1 MSKIVWSHPHQI
13 VMNETS
19 LSLLDRVRQHPDSE
33 CWNRL
38 VELYAP
44 LLKRWLTRY
53 QVQDSDSDDLVQE
66 VLSVVARELPTFQHN
81 QQTGAF
87 RSWLRTI
94 LVNRL
99 RDFWRGRQYRPIA
112 TGDSDFKRQ
121 LDELADE
128 KSKLS
133 RVWDRQHDDH
143 VMRRLMD
150 SVRPKIAASTWTAFR
165 RQMIDGAT
173 ASKTAKELGI
183 SVDSAYAAKSRVLRM
198 LRQEARG
205 LID

>member
-1 MSKIVWSHPHQI
+1 MH
-13 VMNETS
+13 ETS
-19 LSLLDRVRQHPDSE
+19 HSLLDRARRQPDSE

-44 LLKRWLTRY
+44 LLKSWLTHY
-53 QVQDSDSDDLVQE
+53 QVQDSDSEDLVQE
-66 VLSVVARELPTFQHN
+66 VLLVVARELPSFDHN

-99 RDFWRGRQYRPIA
+99 RDFWRSRRYRPIA
-112 TGDSDFKRQ
+112 TGDSDFKRR
-121 LDELADE
+121 LDELADDASE
-128 KSKLS
+128 MS

-143 VMRRLMD
+143 V
-150 SVRPKIAASTWTAFR
+150 VRKVMESIRPQTAKNTWAAFR
-165 RQMIDGAT
+165 RQMLDGVSASET
-173 ASKTAKELGI
+173 ARELGI